1 MTPVRT
7 HHHWIPLAFS
17 PFSADLKCTWDGHA
31 EPAKLLPSLFNLVQ
45 NMGPENCRLR
55 NIVGAP
61 SKTNWLVVSTPLKN
75 IGQWEGLSHILWK
88 IQNVPNQQPANII
101 YCLFTANWRRN
112 PSLQHRLVGAN
123 DAQDARLTRARHMSH
138 STVLGAIDI
147 CQWTGFQFR
156 DHIYIYAHY
165 ILYYIY
171 THYIYIYIH
180 IIYIHIYTHYIHM
193 YIWLYMALLTSI
205 NYESCSNSWSL
216 QPLLSNGRPCLVAV
230 YLGWSIKVASFREI
244 RTCCS

>member
-1 MTPVRT
+1 M
-7 HHHWIPLAFS
+7 
-17 PFSADLKCTWDGHA
+17 
-31 EPAKLLPSLFNLVQ
+31 
-45 NMGPENCRLR
+45 
-55 NIVGAP
+55 
-61 SKTNWLVVSTPLKN
+61 VSTPLKN

-156 DHIYIYAHY
+156 DHM
-165 ILYYIY
+165 
-171 THYIYIYIH
+171 YIYIFIYIDINYIYMHIIYYIIYIHITYTYIH
-180 IIYIHIYTHYIHM
+180 IIYI
-193 YIWLYMALLTSI
+193 
-205 NYESCSNSWSL
+205 
-216 QPLLSNGRPCLVAV
+216 
-230 YLGWSIKVASFREI
+230 
-244 RTCCS
+244 